1 MTDSQEKKTND
12 SRDSR
17 TINIEIPEN
26 CFEGMAGMMARLSEK
41 SKRGSN
47 CCDSSRNRCCP
58 PSGEDNGREFKIV
71 INRKEN

>member
-12 SRDSR
+12 SGDSR
-17 TINIEIPEN
+17 TINIEISAN

-41 SKRGSN
+41 TKRGPN
-47 CCDSSRNRCCP
+47 CCDSSRSRCCP
-58 PSGEDNGREFKIV
+58 QTGEEDKQEFKIV

>member
-17 TINIEIPEN
+17 TINIEIPAN
-26 CFEGMAGMMARLSEK
+26 YFEGMAGMMARLSGK
-41 SKRGSN
+41 TTRGSN
-47 CCDSSRNRCCP
+47 CCETSRDRCRPQSS
-58 PSGEDNGREFKIV
+58 EDNKQEFKIV

>member
-1 MTDSQEKKTND
+1 MTDSQEKKTD
-12 SRDSR
+12 DSR
-17 TINIEIPEN
+17 TINIEISEN

-47 CCDSSRNRCCP
+47 CCETSRNRCCP
-58 PSGEDNGREFKIV
+58 QTGEEDKQEFKFV